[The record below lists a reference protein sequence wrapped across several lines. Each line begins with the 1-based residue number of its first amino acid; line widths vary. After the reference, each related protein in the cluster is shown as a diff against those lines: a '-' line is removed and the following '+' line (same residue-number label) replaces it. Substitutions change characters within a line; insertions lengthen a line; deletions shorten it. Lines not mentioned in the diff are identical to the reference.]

1 MQNSW
6 LILQGF
12 FFFLKTRRRF
22 LLKCAPESG
31 LVETKPWA
39 RTKLDKPDGHWPAR
53 PLYLV

>member
-12 FFFLKTRRRF
+12 FFFSDEEALP
-22 LLKCAPESG
+22 LKCAPESG

-39 RTKLDKPDGHWPAR
+39 RTKLDKPDRHTGLPG
-53 PLYLV
+53 PYYLV

>member
-12 FFFLKTRRRF
+12 FVDEEALP
-22 LLKCAPESG
+22 LKCAPESG
-31 LVETKPWA
+31 LVDTKPWA

-53 PLYLV
+53 SFV

>member
-12 FFFLKTRRRF
+12 FFFLKTRKRF
-22 LLKCAPESG
+22 LLECAPETG

-39 RTKLDKPDGHWPAR
+39 RTKLDKPDGRWPAR
-53 PLYLV
+53 PFI

>member
-12 FFFLKTRRRF
+12 FFFSDEEALP
-22 LLKCAPESG
+22 LECAPESE

-39 RTKLDKPDGHWPAR
+39 RTKLDKPDRHCPSGHFS
-53 PLYLV
+53 